1 MCVCGK
7 VWGSRPQVFQEGGHN
22 SQCLPSSYPFA
33 TGIASGA
40 FYINMSAASRFQ
52 PFVQKTL
59 THFNWIPS
67 FEANK

>member
-1 MCVCGK
+1 MCLWKGLGVQATGIS
-7 VWGSRPQVFQEGGHN
+7 GRRPQFTASAQLI
-22 SQCLPSSYPFA
+22 SFA
-33 TGIASGA
+33 TGITSGA

-59 THFNWIPS
+59 THFSWIPS

>member
-1 MCVCGK
+1 MCLWKGLGVQATGIS
-7 VWGSRPQVFQEGGHN
+7 GRRPQFTVSTQLI
-22 SQCLPSSYPFA
+22 SFA